1 MDKECGQKTIDTYN
15 KYNLNLKKD
24 LETEDPPE
32 IGQIIRKWLM
42 EHLTDNPVLVIIL
55 SGNHAVEVTRK
66 MVGNTV
72 PLFAELGSIRGD
84 FSIDSPD
91 CSTPEKRVLYN
102 LVHASESTEEARRE
116 IALWFG
122 DNFNTN

>member
-1 MDKECGQKTIDTYN
+1 
-15 KYNLNLKKD
+15 
-24 LETEDPPE
+24 
-32 IGQIIRKWLM
+32 
-42 EHLTDNPVLVIIL
+42 
-55 SGNHAVEVTRK
+55 
-66 MVGNTV
+66 MVGGTI
-72 PLFAELGSIRGD
+72 PHIAKLDSIRSD
-84 FSIDSPD
+84 FSITSPN

>member
-1 MDKECGQKTIDTYN
+1 M
-15 KYNLNLKKD
+15 
-24 LETEDPPE
+24 
-32 IGQIIRKWLM
+32 
-42 EHLTDNPVLVIIL
+42 

-66 MVGNTV
+66 MVGNTI

-91 CSTPEKRVLYN
+91 CSIPEKRVLYN